1 MPDIFISY
9 SSRDREQARALVK
22 QLRSHGYSL
31 WIDESGIEAAAS
43 WSKEIAGALENCKVM
58 ALLLSPASVA
68 SQNVAKELTAAI
80 ELKKPVLP
88 IELEPVALKGEFLY
102 HLSGVQRIGVGELD
116 SVLRALAKFGVSKG
130 SVEESSHSE
139 RTSKPSIP
147 NKSSRGREKW
157 IAGAAILFL
166 ALAVAAY
173 FLFFSKKQ
181 TAATT
186 DVKTIAVLPFES
198 LSTEKESEYFA
209 EGMTET
215 LIDMLLPIPQ
225 LKVIDRMSVMGYKG
239 GKRDLKSIAAEL
251 GVRYLVDG
259 TIEKQANAI
268 KISIHLNDTRTDSI
282 LLSKSFEGNTNDL
295 MTMQEK
301 VARAV
306 VYELQLAF
314 NPDGVVMPPEA
325 MTNVPEAYN
334 LGAMGSAL
342 QTSTPDNFKLAISYY
357 LRAAKLDPGYAY
369 AYLNIARDY
378 GNLYAWYHTDSI
390 LSLADS
396 FFVIGKRLDTAGIL
410 THFVASWLAS
420 QHKDYETA
428 IQEAKNYLQKRPD
441 DGRGYRALALAYD
454 NNGRHDLAVTYWQE
468 DLKRN
473 PLALSEMNSIFTD
486 LVLIN
491 DTVAL
496 NKFITQALPVYEA
509 ALIKNPDR
517 RDLEYYYIFMLS
529 RSGRGDEACRRMDNY
544 IKPPFDT
551 PGDIEDA
558 VEVFAMNGKT
568 VHAMD
573 LLRSVINRINI
584 ADTAKFNLTEKELAN
599 LRPLPEFQVLVKK
612 QKEAVAKKNAH

>member
-1 MPDIFISY
+1 MADIFISY
-9 SSRDREQARALVK
+9 SRKDSAKALSLVEHLRASGMEV
-22 QLRSHGYSL
+22 
-31 WIDESGIEAAAS
+31 WIDQLGLEAATS
-43 WSKEIAGALENCKVM
+43 WSKEIVEAIESSQAFVI
-58 ALLLSPASVA
+58 LLSRS
-68 SQNVAKELTAAI
+68 SLLSENVVKELSIASEARRVI
-80 ELKKPVLP
+80 VP
-88 IELEPVALKGEFLY
+88 IELEAVTIPSEFKYQLAGLQRAQYSDFDSIVRALGKIGIVPGSEAIVANADVSRGHGSPPVRPRRSKTLTVAISIMVLAL
-102 HLSGVQRIGVGELD
+102 GVG
-116 SVLRALAKFGVSKG
+116 
-130 SVEESSHSE
+130 
-139 RTSKPSIP
+139 
-147 NKSSRGREKW
+147 
-157 IAGAAILFL
+157 
-166 ALAVAAY
+166 AY
-173 FLFFSKKQ
+173 YLFFAKKKSNSQ
-181 TAATT
+181 T
-186 DVKTIAVLPFES
+186 DVKTVAVLPFES
-198 LSTEKESEYFA
+198 LSSDKENEYFA
-209 EGMTET
+209 DGMTST
-215 LIDMLLPIPQ
+215 LIDMLLPIPE
-225 LKVIDRMSVMGYKG
+225 LKVVDRMSVMGFKG
-239 GKRDLKSIAAEL
+239 AKRDMKSIASEL

-259 TIEKQANAI
+259 TIEKQGNSI
-268 KISIHLNDTRTDSI
+268 KISVHLADTRTDSI
-282 LLSKSFEGNTNDL
+282 LLSKNFEGNTNDL
-295 MTMQEK
+295 ISMQEQ

-325 MTNVPEAYN
+325 ITNVPEAYN

-396 FFVIGKRLDTAGIL
+396 FFAIGKRLDTAGIL

-496 NKFITQALPVYEA
+496 NKFIMQALPVYEA
-509 ALIKNPDR
+509 VLIKNPDR

-558 VEVFAMNGKT
+558 VEVFAMNKNT
-568 VHAMD
+568 THAME
-573 LLRSVINRINI
+573 LLRNVIKRINI
-584 ADTAKFNLTEKELAN
+584 ADTNNFNLNEKELAS